1 MPAISPVNPFDA
13 LRAASARTAPSRVLE
28 WKAGIPHYAAILA
41 DSREMRLTEADLD
54 AISTRVS
61 VRKWTW
67 RFWHYLRIGLLLAFV
82 VWTFFLMP
90 LAALHLAPFH

>member
-1 MPAISPVNPFDA
+1 
-13 LRAASARTAPSRVLE
+13 
-28 WKAGIPHYAAILA
+28 
-41 DSREMRLTEADLD
+41 MRLTEADLD
-54 AISTRVS
+54 AISARVS
-61 VRKWTW
+61 LRKWTW